1 MKDQYIVGTKA
12 KRGFIRITDGMVLL
26 GCSLNLEEAKE
37 AKKMMVNS
45 KIYKLVEV
53 KK

>member
-1 MKDQYIVGTKA
+1 MKEQYIVGTKA
-12 KRGFIRITDGMVLL
+12 RSGFIRITDGIYLL
-26 GCSLNLEEAKE
+26 GCSLNLDEAKE
-37 AKKMMVNS
+37 AKKMITRS